1 MGKPKN
7 NAIRPHK
14 TSPVQLIVFSFVIII
29 LTGTLLLML
38 PLSSNS
44 GAATPFTDA
53 LFTATSATCVTGLTV
68 VETLTHW
75 TLFGQL
81 VILILIQLGALGFA
95 TLFTFIALAFKSRL
109 GLRDLQLVQE
119 SSGANGLDGLVRV
132 LRITVGVTFICEAV
146 GALFLMMSFV
156 PEFGARG
163 IYISIFM
170 SVSAYCNAGFDILG
184 PEKAS
189 VSAYNGDPVV
199 ILTLT
204 SLTII
209 GGLGFIV
216 MADVYNI
223 IFKKNNRTRLS
234 THSQVVLISAAVLTA
249 IGALIIFIFEYN
261 NTLSELSLGEKLGA
275 AYFQSVSARTAG
287 FYSVDLK
294 SMHSYT
300 KLIYVLLMFIGA
312 APGSTGGGVKTT
324 VIVVIIMTVICV
336 MRGEEDTVIRGRR
349 VSRNAVYKALSI
361 LSLGL
366 LIVVIVTFSIIIC
379 MGDKNVSSIDALFEA
394 TSAFATTGS
403 SCSLTPSLPLIPKL
417 TVTLTMFI
425 GRVGPLS
432 LSLAIS
438 GNKKNTGDAI
448 LPGANIIVG

>member
-223 IFKKNNRTRLS
+223 IFKKT
-234 THSQVVLISAAVLTA
+234 TA
-249 IGALIIFIFEYN
+249 QDF
-261 NTLSELSLGEKLGA
+261 
-275 AYFQSVSARTAG
+275 
-287 FYSVDLK
+287 
-294 SMHSYT
+294 
-300 KLIYVLLMFIGA
+300 
-312 APGSTGGGVKTT
+312 PP
-324 VIVVIIMTVICV
+324 
-336 MRGEEDTVIRGRR
+336 
-349 VSRNAVYKALSI
+349 I
-361 LSLGL
+361 LRS
-366 LIVVIVTFSIIIC
+366 F
-379 MGDKNVSSIDALFEA
+379 LFPQR
-394 TSAFATTGS
+394 F
-403 SCSLTPSLPLIPKL
+403 
-417 TVTLTMFI
+417 
-425 GRVGPLS
+425 
-432 LSLAIS
+432 
-438 GNKKNTGDAI
+438 
-448 LPGANIIVG
+448 